1 MSDVNDL
8 CSEYLKIKNEI
19 SKLEEKS
26 KKIREQLLLTA
37 NNNSGKLSTEYY
49 KISASVVSKET
60 FDLKTAKAKLDED
73 ILNPFINRTTYEMLN
88 VKRKND

>member
-1 MSDVNDL
+1 MTDIDSL

-19 SKLEEKS
+19 NKLEDKC
-26 KKIREQLLLTA
+26 KKLREHLLLEA
-37 NNNSGKLSTEYY
+37 NNNNGKISTENY

-60 FDLKTAKAKLDED
+60 FDLKTAKSKLDED
-73 ILNPFINRTTYEMLN
+73 ILNPYINRTTYEMLN